1 MMKTVVNVAAI
12 AAFASFALAK
22 EIPVDEEVS
31 RTVYQSGLKHMEIMN
46 HKEVKTYPN
55 LIRRLPWC

>member
-1 MMKTVVNVAAI
+1 MKTVVKVAAI

-22 EIPVDEEVS
+22 EMPVNEEIS
-31 RTVYQSGLKHMEIMN
+31 KAVYQSGLKHMEIMN

-55 LIRRLPWC
+55 